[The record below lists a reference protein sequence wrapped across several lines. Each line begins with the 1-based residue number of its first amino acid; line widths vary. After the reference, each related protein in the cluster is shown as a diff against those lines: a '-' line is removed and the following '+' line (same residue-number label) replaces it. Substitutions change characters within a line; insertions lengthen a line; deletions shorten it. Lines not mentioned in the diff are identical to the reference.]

1 MRDGITVNV
10 DFDGT
15 VVKHEFPQV
24 GEDIGAAPVLK
35 KLVNA
40 GHKLILFTMRSDKEF
55 RNPDGSITDCG
66 LKDAVKWF
74 EDNDIPLYGVQSN
87 PTQSSWT
94 SSPKSY
100 AQLMIDDSA
109 LGCPLKWDYK
119 PVPIQID
126 DKVNRLVYGETM
138 MVKTGHPYVDW
149 VEVERM
155 LIKMGLID

>member
-1 MRDGITVNV
+1 MRDGITINI

-15 VVKHEFPQV
+15 CVKHEFPMI
-24 GEDIGAAPVLK
+24 GEDIGAAPVLR

-126 DKVNRLVYGETM
+126 DKVNRLVYGDTM
-138 MVKTGHPYVDW
+138 MVKTGRPYVDW